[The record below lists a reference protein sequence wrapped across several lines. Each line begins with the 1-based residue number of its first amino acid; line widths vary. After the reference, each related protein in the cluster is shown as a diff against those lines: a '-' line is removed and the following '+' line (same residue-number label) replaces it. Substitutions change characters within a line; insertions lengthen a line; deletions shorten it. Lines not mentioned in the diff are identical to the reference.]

1 MIQDIDQIR
10 SHFPYLQCA
19 RGGDRQLIYFDNAA
33 TTQKPRSV
41 IEATSRWLQDSNAN
55 VHRAVYALA
64 ASATEH
70 YEAGREAVRGLI
82 NAASKDEIVLTSGTT
97 ASINLLA
104 NIYGQQYIRPG
115 DEILLS
121 EGEHHSNI
129 VPWQML
135 CARTGARL
143 RYFPVGEDG
152 QWDLEAAERILA
164 ECKVKIVSAAHIS
177 NVLGIVNP
185 VGELTVLAHRY
196 GAVIHLDGAQ
206 GIVHEGIDVQET
218 PCDFYSFSGHKLYAL
233 TGTGVLYGRRSLL
246 ETLPPWMGGGEMVDT
261 VTYERTTYAPVPL
274 RFEAGTP
281 NFIAAGTLKP
291 AIDFVTSVD
300 VPQVRENEKR
310 MTDYLMRELNAVD
323 GLRIIGSGGKKA
335 PLISFTVEGA
345 HHSDIATLLD
355 KMGVAVRSGQMCSE
369 PLLAKFGL
377 TGAVRVSLAAYNT
390 MQECEAFMGAL
401 RRVLAMLR

>member
-33 TTQKPRSV
+33 TTQKPRAV
-41 IEATSRWLQDSNAN
+41 IDATSRWLQEANAN
-55 VHRAVYALA
+55 VHRAIYGLA

-104 NIYGQQYIRPG
+104 NIYGQKYIRPG

-152 QWDLEAAERILA
+152 QWDLGAAERILA
-164 ECKVKIVSAAHIS
+164 EGKVKIVSAAHIS

-274 RFEAGTP
+274 RFEAGRP
-281 NFIAAGTLKP
+281 
-291 AIDFVTSVD
+291 
-300 VPQVRENEKR
+300 EH
-310 MTDYLMRELNAVD
+310 
-323 GLRIIGSGGKKA
+323 
-335 PLISFTVEGA
+335 LIS
-345 HHSDIATLLD
+345 
-355 KMGVAVRSGQMCSE
+355 
-369 PLLAKFGL
+369 
-377 TGAVRVSLAAYNT
+377 
-390 MQECEAFMGAL
+390 
-401 RRVLAMLR
+401 

>member
-33 TTQKPRSV
+33 TTQKPRAV
-41 IEATSRWLQDSNAN
+41 IDATSRWLQEANAN
-55 VHRAVYALA
+55 VHRAIYGLA

-82 NAASKDEIVLTSGTT
+82 NAASKDEIVLTSGT
-97 ASINLLA
+97 
-104 NIYGQQYIRPG
+104 
-115 DEILLS
+115 
-121 EGEHHSNI
+121 HHSNI

-152 QWDLEAAERILA
+152 QWDLGAAERILA

-281 NFIAAGTLKP
+281 NFIAAATLKP

-323 GLRIIGSGGKKA
+323 GLRIIGNGGKKA
-335 PLISFTVEGA
+335 PLISFTVDGA

>member
-1 MIQDIDQIR
+1 MIKEAEHIR
-10 SHFPYLQCA
+10 SFFPYLQSA
-19 RGGDRQLIYFDNAA
+19 RGSGRQLIYFDNAA

-41 IEATSRWLQDSNAN
+41 IEAASRWLADSNAN
-55 VHRAVYALA
+55 VHRAVYGLA

-70 YEAGREAVRGLI
+70 YEAGREAARELI
-82 NAASKDEIVLTSGTT
+82 NASSKDEIILTSGTT

-104 NIYGQQYIRPG
+104 NIYGQHCLNGG

-135 CARTGARL
+135 CDRTGARL
-143 RYFPVGEDG
+143 RYFPVREDG
-152 QWDLEAAERILA
+152 QWDLEAAERILS
-164 ECKVKIVSAAHIS
+164 EGRVRIVSAAHIS

-185 VGELTVLAHRY
+185 VGELTALAHRY

-206 GIVHEGIDVQET
+206 GIVHAGIDVQET

-246 ETLPPWMGGGEMVDT
+246 EILPPWMGGGEMVDT
-261 VTYERTTYAPVPL
+261 VTYEKTTYAPVPL

-281 NFIAAGTLKP
+281 NFIAAATLKP
-291 AIDFVTSVD
+291 AIDFIASVD
-300 VPQVRENEKR
+300 MRQIGENER
-310 MTDYLMRELNAVD
+310 QMTEYLMYELGRID
-323 GLRIIGSGGKKA
+323 GMKIIGSGGRKA
-335 PLISFTVEGA
+335 PLVSFAVEGA

-355 KMGVAVRSGQMCSE
+355 KFGVAVRSGQMCSE
-369 PLLAKFGL
+369 PLLNKFGQ
-377 TGAVRVSLAAYNT
+377 TGAVRVSLAVYNT
-390 MQECEAFMGAL
+390 MQECEAFVFL
-401 RRVLAMLR
+401 LHKVLKMLR